1 MRGCESADRGRR
13 SVESALKRSG
23 VGAVTSRKRWR
34 GRGNW
39 HASQRGEGA
48 RHSHIMTCP
57 TVPRWNLPLLRR
69 PRTYQSLRRP
79 SPRPQTLPKTRTLH
93 IFSAASRGEDPRR
106 QGVAP
111 TRQSAHISMPS
122 SRRIEAHNERMALQR
137 RMSGV
142 GGRPTNAATSSLQQ
156 MARGLGKPEPQRTSL
171 CRPRRGPTRTQ
182 ART

>member
-1 MRGCESADRGRR
+1 M
-13 SVESALKRSG
+13 ESALKRGG

-34 GRGNW
+34 GRGSW

-57 TVPRWNLPLLRR
+57 TLPRWNLPLLRR

-93 IFSAASRGEDPRR
+93 IFSAREPRR
-106 QGVAP
+106 GSSSSGRRSDEAE
-111 TRQSAHISMPS
+111 RAHLNALKQA
-122 SRRIEAHNERMALQR
+122 RIEAHNERMALQR

-142 GGRPTNAATSSLQQ
+142 GGRPTNAASVVAAANGS
-156 MARGLGKPEPQRTSL
+156 RLG
-171 CRPRRGPTRTQ
+171 Q
-182 ART
+182 ARASAHLALSPEAEALAHTSAPT